1 MLDAIV
7 LSAHL
12 HRPTGKQR
20 RQHREVLAQMA
31 DRVGETQAETGFDDR
46 LMAQADAEREPVRAR
61 LLNGECLLG
70 EHGRMSRERRYHVA
84 AQLDARRHWAQCPQQ
99 DQRIRR
105 TDQRNARR
113 PDTVEAVRRPQS
125 PVSHRSY
132 GSLR

>member
-1 MLDAIV
+1 V

-61 LLNGECLLG
+61 LLNG
-70 EHGRMSRERRYHVA
+70 
-84 AQLDARRHWAQCPQQ
+84 DACWASTAGC
-99 DQRIRR
+99 RGNVG
-105 TDQRNARR
+105 T
-113 PDTVEAVRRPQS
+113 T
-125 PVSHRSY
+125 
-132 GSLR
+132 